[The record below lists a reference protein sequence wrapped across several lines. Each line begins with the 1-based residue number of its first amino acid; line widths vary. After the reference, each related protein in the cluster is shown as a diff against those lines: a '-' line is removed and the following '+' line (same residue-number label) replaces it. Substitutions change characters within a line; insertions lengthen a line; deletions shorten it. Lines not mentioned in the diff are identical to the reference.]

1 MNDTATTEIYT
12 LALRDALP
20 ILYHFSAY
28 DLLVHTALAVEKAG
42 SYNASDWAPAM
53 FEVGDGPGTVCYT
66 YTDCLA
72 LIRAGED
79 IDYEGVTGPGSY
91 SPGGV
96 NAVTQSYT
104 PYNDDGSL
112 GEAVLLDSDRALEII
127 GMIAIEAECDENNE
141 CAWGG

>member
-1 MNDTATTEIYT
+1 
-12 LALRDALP
+12 
-20 ILYHFSAY
+20 
-28 DLLVHTALAVEKAG
+28 
-42 SYNASDWAPAM
+42 M

-66 YTDCLA
+66 YADCLA

-91 SPGGV
+91 SSGGV
-96 NAVTQSYT
+96 NVVIQSYT

-127 GMIAIEAECDENNE
+127 GKIAIKAECDDNNE
-141 CAWGG
+141 CDWGG